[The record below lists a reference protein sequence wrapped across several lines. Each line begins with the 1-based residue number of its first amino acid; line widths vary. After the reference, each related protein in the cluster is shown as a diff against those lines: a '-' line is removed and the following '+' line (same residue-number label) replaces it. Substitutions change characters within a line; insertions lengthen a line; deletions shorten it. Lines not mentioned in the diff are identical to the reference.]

1 MDPLIIT
8 SSDPKV
14 PEGPHQVEETIAE
27 CIGAANA
34 GAAILHKH
42 LIYQPYVPGT
52 RIDIDVDKSVE
63 VIRQV
68 RKKTNA
74 IFQLGITRASD
85 ESRMAVATREHVD
98 MMSLTLGYQDQHN
111 GAYPNVTHD
120 RDEIVRWA
128 KFCLDH
134 GIVPEWE
141 IFHSGCAWN
150 LMYLIKHGYAKP
162 PYWINLTMYPE
173 GSSWSPRTMDEID
186 NRVKCL
192 PEDSQWHLVCFARAV
207 KDFVIAPVTP
217 AEHNRLL
224 TYAILAGGG
233 IRVGKEERAEVTPG
247 VPAKTNVDL
256 MNVFTDMATK
266 LGRPP
271 ATPDQARKIL
281 RM

>member
-8 SSDPKV
+8 SSDPKL
-14 PEGPHQVEETIAE
+14 PEGPRQMEETVEECVA
-27 CIGAANA
+27 AANA

-52 RIDIDVDKSVE
+52 RIDIDVDRSVD

-68 RKKTNA
+68 RKRTDA

-85 ESRMAVATREHVD
+85 ASRMAVAKNGRVD
-98 MMSLTLGYQDQHN
+98 MMSLTLGFQDQYN
-111 GAYPNVTHD
+111 GAYPNVMHD
-120 RDEIVRWA
+120 RDDIVRWA
-128 KFCLDH
+128 RFCLDN

-141 IFHSGCAWN
+141 VFHSGCAWN

-186 NRVKCL
+186 NRVKVL
-192 PEDSQWHLVCFARAV
+192 PEGSQWHLVCFARAV
-207 KDFVIAPVTP
+207 KDFVTPPVTP
-217 AEHNRLL
+217 FEHNRLL
-224 TYAILAGGG
+224 TYAILAGGH
-233 IRVGKEERAEVTPG
+233 IRVGKEERAEITPG
-247 VPAKTNVDL
+247 VPARTNAEL
-256 MNVFTDMATK
+256 ISVFADISTK

-271 ATPDQARKIL
+271 ATPAQARKML
-281 RM
+281 NM